1 MWSLLCRMGE
11 QQSLAVV
18 RLLHA
23 RPRFAVLDECLTGV
37 GAHHLAY
44 IWRHARSVC
53 LTGLLLLES
62 NETG

>member
-1 MWSLLCRMGE
+1 MGE

-37 GAHHLAY
+37 GAHHSACA
-44 IWRHARSVC
+44 WQRA
-53 LTGLLLLES
+53 
-62 NETG
+62 